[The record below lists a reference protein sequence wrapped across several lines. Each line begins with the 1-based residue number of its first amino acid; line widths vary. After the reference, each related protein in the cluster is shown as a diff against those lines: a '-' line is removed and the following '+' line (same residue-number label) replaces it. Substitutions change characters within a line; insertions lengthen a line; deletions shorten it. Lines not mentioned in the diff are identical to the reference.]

1 MLSQVPD
8 MQTGF
13 EFRRDMYEHMGLTLP
28 EVPANKVL
36 FWLRTPPLYRS
47 LLNPDE
53 VLKIVNYYNMSY
65 TYGRVV
71 AAAICVTLAVFC
83 VMAVCSVPV
92 LVILMH
98 ARISVARHAMHFSYC
113 LSHQ

>member
-1 MLSQVPD
+1 

-28 EVPANKVL
+28 EVPTNKVL

-47 LLNPDE
+47 LLNMDD

-65 TYGRVV
+65 TYV
-71 AAAICVTLAVFC
+71 CC
-83 VMAVCSVPV
+83 MASVH
-92 LVILMH
+92 M
-98 ARISVARHAMHFSYC
+98 
-113 LSHQ
+113 